1 MRLELVSGQKVTPM
15 AESANSENVYDSPNY
30 GVSRVG
36 FVLNLPAG
44 ETCEIKVKLT
54 TLE

>member
-1 MRLELVSGQKVTPM
+1 MRLEVVSGQKVTPM
-15 AESANSENVYDSPNY
+15 AESANSDNVYDMPNY

-36 FVLNLPAG
+36 FIFNLPAG
-44 ETCEIKVKLT
+44 ETCDIKVKLT